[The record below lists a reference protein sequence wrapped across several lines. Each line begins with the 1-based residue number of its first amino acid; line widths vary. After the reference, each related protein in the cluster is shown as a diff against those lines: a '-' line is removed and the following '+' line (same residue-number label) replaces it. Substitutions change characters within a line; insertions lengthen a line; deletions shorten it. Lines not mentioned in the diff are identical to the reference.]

1 LSVLVAE
8 NIVGGYGASEEILKG
23 ASVRVGAGE
32 IVTIIGPNGAG
43 KSTLLKAIAGLLEAS
58 EGRILFHD
66 ADVTAGGALDR
77 ARAGIAF
84 VPQERNVF
92 GTLSVA
98 ENLSISAFL
107 APHEAAARA
116 ERIYHRYAMLAD
128 MRKAQARTLSIAFF
142 ARRDSTVSFDGD
154 LGNLREVKIG
164 IIQGTS
170 YGQRFDAAVTD
181 GALRNFEQA
190 NSAESNLKKLAF
202 GRVDLIPSYRYVAL
216 DTAKK
221 LDLLSQIK
229 EVSPPLESVPT
240 YLAFTKVRDLS
251 KQSEGFDAALAS
263 MKQDGTY
270 DRIIGQYP

>member
-43 KSTLLKAIAGLLEAS
+43 KSTLLKAIAGLLEARQ
-58 EGRILFHD
+58 GRILLHD

-107 APHEAAARA
+107 TPHETAARA

-128 MRKAQARTLSIAFF
+128 KRKAQARTLS
-142 ARRDSTVSFDGD
+142 G
-154 LGNLREVKIG
+154 
-164 IIQGTS
+164 
-170 YGQRFDAAVTD
+170 GQRQILAMAMGLMSEPKLMLLDEPTAGLSPKAADDLFDAV
-181 GALRNFEQA
+181 
-190 NSAESNLKKLAF
+190 
-202 GRVDLIPSYRYVAL
+202 VAL
-216 DTAKK
+216 N
-221 LDLLSQIK
+221 
-229 EVSPPLESVPT
+229 
-240 YLAFTKVRDLS
+240 RDGLPVLMVEQHAIEALNIS
-251 KQSEGFDAALAS
+251 TRGYVLVAGRTQTEGQGRALAA
-263 MKQDGTY
+263 DPDIRRLFLG
-270 DRIIGQYP
+270 G